1 MTGLTPERNLP
12 GTRLLRIARLI
23 FDDAVLNTA
32 VRPTIADLQREFRD
46 AGADRHQRRAAM
58 WRGYHAFWM
67 LALVSPF
74 AFWGAPVPGRAPIAF
89 PDLAARIA
97 VTIIVVT
104 IATLND
110 SALGIWAATVAVGGT
125 CFAVAIHRW
134 YGRHP
139 LSVAMPAALLS
150 RRPEINMSAIP
161 VGADMG
167 GLLFVVGSMFAV
179 LAGLPMVR
187 WFLVV
192 AMVLG
197 ALVAWALLAW
207 HASHPLRLR
216 PENQL
221 LLR

>member
-1 MTGLTPERNLP
+1 MTGLTPERDLP
-12 GTRLLRIARLI
+12 GTRLLQFARLI
-23 FDDAVLNTA
+23 FDDAVLDAA
-32 VRPTIADLQREFRD
+32 VRPTLADLQREVD
-46 AGADRHQRRAAM
+46 QAGGARRKRRAAM
-58 WRGYHAFWM
+58 WRGYRAFWT
-67 LALVSPF
+67 LALISPF

-89 PDLAARIA
+89 PDLAARVA
-97 VTIIVVT
+97 VTIIFVT
-104 IATLND
+104 IGTLND
-110 SALGIWAATVAVGGT
+110 SALGIWTAVVGVGGT
-125 CFAVAIHRW
+125 CFAVAIHGW

-179 LAGLPMVR
+179 LAGVPMVR

-192 AMVLG
+192 AVVLG
-197 ALVAWALLAW
+197 GCVAWALLAW
-207 HASHPLRLR
+207 HASHPQRLR